1 MNSQFIG
8 RISEIDLLKKAL
20 DSDRSE
26 MVAVIGRRRVGKTHL
41 IKQAYGGLVDFEITG
56 IQHSTMSLQ
65 LANFSNKLQEF
76 SKQRSSVTRPAN
88 WFDAFNLLKIHLSR
102 KRTTRKKI
110 IFFDELPWI
119 ATPKS
124 GFLEALGH
132 FWNDW
137 AADNQVLI
145 AICGSAAN
153 WMINQVLH
161 HKGSLHNRISQLIHL
176 QPFTLAETAL
186 FLKSNKIALNQYQI
200 VQIYMVT
207 GGIPHYLNAIDKGQ
221 SVAQNIDRL
230 CFSSQGLLKEEFDKL
245 YSSLYDKAD
254 SHIAIIRGLAGKWM
268 GLNRSQLLKVTGLT
282 DGGSFTRVLLEL
294 EQSDFI
300 VSTLPF
306 DKKKKDMLYRLIDNY
321 SLFYIKFM
329 EDRRKGG
336 RGTFLS
342 LERTPVWK
350 SWCGYAFEN
359 ICLTHL
365 PQIKTALG
373 ISGVYTEASSYLLKG
388 SKRKKGA
395 QIDMLINRGDG
406 ILNICEMKFYDAP
419 FTITKNYAEELR
431 NKRDAV
437 RRAVSNRKSIFIT
450 LITCFGVHQNSY
462 ATELIQSHIAIDRL
476 FE

>member
-1 MNSQFIG
+1 
-8 RISEIDLLKKAL
+8 
-20 DSDRSE
+20 
-26 MVAVIGRRRVGKTHL
+26 
-41 IKQAYGGLVDFEITG
+41 
-56 IQHSTMSLQ
+56 
-65 LANFSNKLQEF
+65 
-76 SKQRSSVTRPAN
+76 
-88 WFDAFNLLKIHLSR
+88 LSR

-110 IFFDELPWI
+110 IFIDELPWI

-254 SHIAIIRGLAGKWM
+254 SHIAIIRGLAGKRM

-365 PQIKTALG
+365 PKIKTALG

-450 LITCFGVHQNSY
+450 LITCFGVHLNSY